1 MKEKIVTKLAERRK
15 DDLAAMEF
23 AAGRSAEMMQAY
35 CNLTELPEEL
45 VGVGVE
51 LAEMML
57 DGRTSSGVKSIREG
71 DVSLTFE
78 EGVSGEDAE
87 EMLVCFK
94 VELDR
99 CRRMDW

>member
-45 VGVGVE
+45 VR
-51 LAEMML
+51 LQ
-57 DGRTSSGVKSIREG
+57 
-71 DVSLTFE
+71 
-78 EGVSGEDAE
+78 
-87 EMLVCFK
+87 
-94 VELDR
+94 
-99 CRRMDW
+99 